1 MDCQTV
7 FQYIFNK
14 CLTWTV
20 DISVDPALSTLG
32 SGLSSP
38 PFSGSIWQK
47 TRIRDLKKH
56 YLHFTSIQHL
66 HSLQALSLPSW
77 QRRNEGG
84 PLLSLAWPKVNIVRL
99 VGLEVSLLPCLPLG
113 LATLPSSGPP
123 LLSHIILSSFLS
135 PFAISILTSEWDILV
150 WKLYK
155 HKTLLKF
162 TCLADIIWAEI
173 FLVLCWCMIYDGVWL
188 ILHCMYETLVLWPGP
203 D

>member
-1 MDCQTV
+1 MDGGHFGWSSSVHSWLWT
-7 FQYIFNK
+7 FLSPLFWIHLTKDKNKRSLKNTIYI
-14 CLTWTV
+14 
-20 DISVDPALSTLG
+20 
-32 SGLSSP
+32 
-38 PFSGSIWQK
+38 
-47 TRIRDLKKH
+47 
-56 YLHFTSIQHL
+56 SIQSL

-84 PLLSLAWPKVNIVRL
+84 PLLSLAWPIVNLFRLIV
-99 VGLEVSLLPCLPLG
+99 LEVSLLPCLPLG

-162 TCLADIIWAEI
+162 TCFADIIWAEI
-173 FLVLCWCMIYDGVWL
+173 FLVSCWCMIYDDIWL